1 MMDVFSALRR
11 WVLML
16 PLLFAALAPLATV
29 SAQSAAT
36 PFTIGVL
43 PNLSAR
49 VILANYQPMRDYME
63 RELKR
68 PVEIYTAGDFRSFN
82 QQTQRG
88 EFALVVTAANLGRV
102 AQIDAKW
109 EPLACYEPKV
119 PGVIVALASNLD
131 SSMTQLRGKALAVAN
146 PPSAVAVAGLQ
157 WLAAQGLQAGADF
170 KSVVTPNDDSLGAV
184 LMSGEAPL
192 AVMSLGEFRAKPEAL
207 RNALRIVTEFAKVPG
222 FLVMANPTLPSAE
235 RQRLKALLLAFAQS
249 EEGRKFQG
257 LAGVSQIR
265 EVGEAELKTLDAFND
280 ATRKALGG

>member
-1 MMDVFSALRR
+1 MDVFSALRR
-11 WVLML
+11 WALMVT
-16 PLLFAALAPLATV
+16 LLFAALAPLATV
-29 SAQSAAT
+29 SAQSANT

-88 EFALVVTAANLGRV
+88 EYALVVTAANLGRV
-102 AQIDAKW
+102 AQLDAKW
-109 EPLACYEPKV
+109 EPLAIYEPKV
-119 PGVIVALASNLD
+119 PGVIVALASNPD

-146 PPSAVAVAGLQ
+146 PPSAVAVAGLH
-157 WLAAQGLQAGADF
+157 WLGAQGLQAGADF

-235 RQRLKALLLAFAQS
+235 RQRLKALLLTFAQS

-265 EVGEAELKTLDAFND
+265 DVGEAELKTLDAFND

>member
-1 MMDVFSALRR
+1 MVIDSALRR
-11 WVLML
+11 WALMVA
-16 PLLFAALAPLATV
+16 LLFAGLAPLATV

-49 VILANYQPMRDYME
+49 VILANYQPMREYLE

-88 EFALVVTAANLGRV
+88 EFAVVVTAANLGRV
-102 AQIDAKW
+102 AQLDAKW
-109 EPLACYEPKV
+109 EPVAIYEPKV
-119 PGVIVALASNLD
+119 PGVIVSLASNPD

-157 WLAAQGLQAGADF
+157 WLGAQGLQAGVDF
-170 KSVVTPNDDSLGAV
+170 KPVVTPNDDSLGAV
-184 LMSGEAPL
+184 LLSGEAPL
-192 AVMSLGEFRAKPEAL
+192 AVMSLGEFRAKPDAL
-207 RNALRIVTEFAKVPG
+207 RNSLRIVTEFAKLPG
-222 FLVMANPTLPSAE
+222 FLVMVNPTMPSAE
-235 RQRLKALLLAFAQS
+235 RQRLKSALLAFGQS
-249 EEGRKFQG
+249 EDGRKFQN

-265 EVGEAELKTLDAFND
+265 EVGEAELKSLDAFND

>member
-1 MMDVFSALRR
+1 MVIDSALRR
-11 WVLML
+11 WALIVA
-16 PLLFAALAPLATV
+16 LLFAGLAPLATV

-49 VILANYQPMRDYME
+49 VILANYQPMREYLE

-88 EFALVVTAANLGRV
+88 EFAVVVTAANLGRV
-102 AQIDAKW
+102 AQLDAKW
-109 EPLACYEPKV
+109 EPVAIYEPKV
-119 PGVIVALASNLD
+119 PGVIVSLASNPD

-157 WLAAQGLQAGADF
+157 WLGAQGLQAGVDF
-170 KSVVTPNDDSLGAV
+170 KPVVTPNDDSLGAV
-184 LMSGEAPL
+184 LLSGEAPL
-192 AVMSLGEFRAKPEAL
+192 AVMSLGEFRAKPDAL
-207 RNALRIVTEFAKVPG
+207 RNSLRIVTEFAKLPG
-222 FLVMANPTLPSAE
+222 FLVMVNPTMPSAE
-235 RQRLKALLLAFAQS
+235 RQRLKSALLAFGQS
-249 EEGRKFQG
+249 EDGRKFQN

-265 EVGEAELKTLDAFND
+265 EVGEAELKSLDAFND